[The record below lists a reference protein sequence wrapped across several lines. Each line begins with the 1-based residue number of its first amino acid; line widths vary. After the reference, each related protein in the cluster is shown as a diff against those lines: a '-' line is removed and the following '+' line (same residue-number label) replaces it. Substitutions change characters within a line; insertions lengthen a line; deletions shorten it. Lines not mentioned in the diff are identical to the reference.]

1 MNYGHIV
8 ILFKKLSDGF
18 IESYLLKKYDT
29 KDIVEN
35 TIKLFFYGIEKK

>member
-1 MNYGHIV
+1 MDYRHTV

-29 KDIVEN
+29 KNIVED
-35 TIKLFFYGIEKK
+35 TMRLFFNGLEKK